1 MNSTESKEIKNI
13 HTRSRHITTRSLIN
27 MIRKLQSI
35 SFGHVSGRE
44 KLGNL
49 LAAEIIKRKRSKV
62 KQQEKMD
69 RVRKELGLERVTD
82 ALKGG
87 GGEALT

>member
-1 MNSTESKEIKNI
+1 MCREERNWEIFWAAG
-13 HTRSRHITTRSLIN
+13 
-27 MIRKLQSI
+27 MI
-35 SFGHVSGRE
+35 E
-44 KLGNL
+44 
-49 LAAEIIKRKRSKV
+49 RKRSKG

-87 GGEALT
+87 GGGGIDIVYLEGRDR